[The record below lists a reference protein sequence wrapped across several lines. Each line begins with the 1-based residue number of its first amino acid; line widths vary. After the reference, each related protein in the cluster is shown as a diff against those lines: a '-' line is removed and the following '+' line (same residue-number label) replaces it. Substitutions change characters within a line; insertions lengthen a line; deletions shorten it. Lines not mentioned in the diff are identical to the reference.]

1 MELVL
6 ATRNQHKVYEI
17 GSLLKDLGIQVR
29 SLAEFG
35 DAPEVIEDGATYEEN
50 ALKKARS
57 AAAFTGKPA
66 LADDTGLEVE
76 ALNGQPGIHAARFA
90 GDGCSFQDNIRK
102 LLNVLQGVPRER
114 RLARFICVL
123 ALVTPDGREELMR
136 GELEGGIT
144 EEPAGVGG
152 FGYDPVFFCSEAGKT
167 LAELTPEEKNRI
179 SHRRRAVDKA
189 RELFKRETIG
199 A

>member
-6 ATRNQHKVYEI
+6 ATRNRHKVVEME
-17 GSLLKDLGIQVR
+17 SLLKGLGVQVR
-29 SLAEFG
+29 SLAEFHG
-35 DAPEVIEDGATYEEN
+35 APEVVEDGATYEEN

-76 ALNGQPGIHAARFA
+76 ALNGRPGIHAARFA

-102 LLNVLQGVPRER
+102 LLGVLQGVPRER
-114 RLARFICVL
+114 RQARFICVL
-123 ALVTPDGREELMR
+123 ALVTPDGREELVR
-136 GELEGGIT
+136 GELEGRIT

-152 FGYDPVFFCSEAGKT
+152 FGYDPVFFSSEAGKT
-167 LAELTPEEKNRI
+167 LAELTSEEKNRI